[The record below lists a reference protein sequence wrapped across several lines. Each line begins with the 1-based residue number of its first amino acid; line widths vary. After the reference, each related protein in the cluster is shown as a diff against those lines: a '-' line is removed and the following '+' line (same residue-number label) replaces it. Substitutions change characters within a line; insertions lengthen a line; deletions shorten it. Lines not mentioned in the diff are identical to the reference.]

1 MSQSTKVGSVNKD
14 RIVIRQIQHNEAE
27 HLLDSSTRYME
38 NLYPAE
44 SNHLLELEEL
54 LQPGN
59 HFLGAFIQERAVGCA
74 ALITKSSYA
83 EIKRLF
89 VMESYRRAKIGLQLM
104 QEIESLASRNHIR
117 LLRLETGVSQP
128 ASTSLYESLDY
139 QHIGPFGEYKA
150 DPLSIFMEKSLSPV

>member
-1 MSQSTKVGSVNKD
+1 M
-14 RIVIRQIQHNEAE
+14 
-27 HLLDSSTRYME
+27 
-38 NLYPAE
+38 
-44 SNHLLELEEL
+44 

-59 HFLGAFIQERAVGCA
+59 HFLGAFIQERAVGCV
-74 ALITKSSYA
+74 ALIAKSSYA

-104 QEIESLASRNHIR
+104 QAIESLASRNHIR

-128 ASTSLYESLDY
+128 ASTSLYESLGY

-150 DPLSIFMEKSLSPV
+150 DPLSIFMEKSLSPA